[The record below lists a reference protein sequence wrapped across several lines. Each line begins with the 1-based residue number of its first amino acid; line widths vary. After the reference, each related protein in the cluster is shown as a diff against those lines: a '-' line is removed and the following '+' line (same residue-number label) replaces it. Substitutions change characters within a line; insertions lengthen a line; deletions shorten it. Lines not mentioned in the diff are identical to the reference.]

1 METIKM
7 ERFKIVPTHRREEL
21 SLIDIE
27 ATYNRTYIPE
37 WKTIVTVSTGNS
49 ELDGKIIN
57 SIFESIN
64 TNEEYLKLLNN
75 PDKKGDD

>member
-1 METIKM
+1 METVKM
-7 ERFKIVPTHRREEL
+7 ERFKIVSNYRQDGL

-27 ATYNRTYIPE
+27 GTYNRTFPE
-37 WKTIVTVSTGNS
+37 WKTIVTVSTGNKY
-49 ELDGKIIN
+49 LDQKIMD
-57 SIFESIN
+57 SIFEDIN